1 MSPRR
6 GSSTARARA
15 ITAWWGATR
24 LTSTPPLTPTQ
35 TVIPT
40 ETPTLTPGGARCHAR
55 LLHGMPG
62 GGLPHREPARPH
74 RGTGEGGRPVGRA
87 LRVPRQVPPS
97 GAAARVRHDV
107 HRPPPTRPPA
117 HSFLDYF
124 ARALLL
130 TGRHQGWAMATRP
143 RLQGLRRQTSGSGS
157 RCGLHSEQRG
167 STGHSRRR
175 RPYRSFWASGWWTVT
190 GWTLPPRLQPRP
202 PPARGGWVGGRDSS
216 ARTRSPI

>member
-97 GAAARVRHDV
+97 GAAARVRHHAALPPALPPARLLPRFTLPAV
-107 HRPPPTRPPA
+107 IPRAAVPRRPPPGLGDYSDEAAAEAEKDLPAGSETPDEWEQEQVQAAQRAEQSKKHRPFKAP
-117 HSFLDYF
+117 
-124 ARALLL
+124 
-130 TGRHQGWAMATRP
+130 
-143 RLQGLRRQTSGSGS
+143 
-157 RCGLHSEQRG
+157 
-167 STGHSRRR
+167 
-175 RPYRSFWASGWWTVT
+175 
-190 GWTLPPRLQPRP
+190 TL
-202 PPARGGWVGGRDSS
+202 
-216 ARTRSPI
+216 